1 MHSAT
6 ESDRH
11 VGLDKQRL
19 LIEVRIFGLLRS
31 SLRIPCISRGGTSS
45 RLPGVDEH
53 LKSFGERVSMM
64 LEERLTHQEHNR
76 MWQLRGGR

>member
-1 MHSAT
+1 M
-6 ESDRH
+6 
-11 VGLDKQRL
+11 V
-19 LIEVRIFGLLRS
+19 
-31 SLRIPCISRGGTSS
+31 S

-64 LEERLTHQEHNR
+64 LEDRLTHQEHNR